1 MMSKSLPVAEILA
14 RLEARITQHK
24 ERKAFHAQ
32 QEAHHRERHA
42 FHDAELEK
50 ALQRYGAL
58 KAAAEAAAEY
68 TTPQASAGLEGEE
81 KIPRF
86 GDRPMMSRL
95 VTRVVERQP
104 EGEEFGAH
112 SIAAE
117 VNRRY
122 SGELD
127 KPVKPSAVS
136 TVLRRLAQAR
146 RIHES
151 RPGKAFHEALYVR
164 GARPAKA

>member
-1 MMSKSLPVAEILA
+1 MSKSLPVAEILS
-14 RLEARITQHK
+14 RLEARIAQHK

-42 FHDAELEK
+42 FHDAELQK
-50 ALQRYGAL
+50 ALQRYAAL
-58 KAAAEAAAEY
+58 KSAAEASVEY
-68 TTPQASAGLEGEE
+68 IAPLVPAGLEGDE

-86 GDRPMMSRL
+86 GDRPMVSRL
-95 VTRVVERQP
+95 VKRVVERQP

-112 SIAAE
+112 AIAAE

-122 SGELD
+122 AGELE

-136 TVLRRLAQAR
+136 TVLRRLARAR
-146 RIHES
+146 KIHES
-151 RPGKAFHEALYVR
+151 RPGKAFYEALYVR
-164 GARPAKA
+164 GARPVKG

>member
-1 MMSKSLPVAEILA
+1 MAKSPSVAEVLA
-14 RLEARITQHK
+14 KLEARIAHHQ
-24 ERKAFHAQ
+24 ERKAFHAG
-32 QEAHHRERHA
+32 QEAHHHAQHA

-50 ALQRYGAL
+50 VRQRYEAF
-58 KAAAEAAAEY
+58 KAAAEATEEY
-68 TTPQASAGLEGEE
+68 TTPPAEPEIAQDE

-86 GDRPMMSRL
+86 GSAPMVSRL
-95 VTRVVERQP
+95 VARVVERQP

-122 SGELD
+122 GDKLH
-127 KPVKPSAVS
+127 KPVKPSAAS

-146 RIHES
+146 RIHEV
-151 RPGKAFHEALYVR
+151 RAGKAFHGALYVR
-164 GARPAKA
+164 GARPAKG